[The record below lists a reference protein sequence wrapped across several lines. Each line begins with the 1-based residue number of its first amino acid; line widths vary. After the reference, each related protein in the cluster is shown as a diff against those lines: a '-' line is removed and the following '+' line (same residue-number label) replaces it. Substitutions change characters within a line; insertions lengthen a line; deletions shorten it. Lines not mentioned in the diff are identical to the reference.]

1 MVMERVKK
9 QPTPFKYVEDQ
20 GDGINSSPPIN
31 ICEAEFELPNDSTPD
46 TRNCLVIRIAWETDK
61 EQAQV
66 SVLSRTYT
74 DRTREVCISTQS
86 THISNLSSL
95 LYGYA
100 QVRTQKVL
108 VVTGR

>member
-1 MVMERVKK
+1 MVMERIKRL
-9 QPTPFKYVEDQ
+9 PSPFKYVEDH
-20 GDGINSSPPIN
+20 GDGIGASPPLN

-46 TRNCLVIRIAWETDK
+46 TRNCLVVRIAWETDK

-74 DRTREVCISTQS
+74 NVKREVCISTQS
-86 THISNLSSL
+86 THIDNLSSL